1 MAHHKSAI
9 KRIRTNNKANL
20 RNRHYR
26 SLLRTSIRRVLEN
39 RDNEKI
45 QNDLRAACA
54 ILDRLSSKGIMHRNT
69 AGRRKSQLHKFVSKR
84 LAGSTE

>member
-26 SLLRTSIRRVLEN
+26 SLLKTSIRRVLEN
-39 RDNEKI
+39 QDDAKIRD
-45 QNDLRAACA
+45 DLRLACA
-54 ILDRLSSKGIMHRNT
+54 TLDRLAGKRIINRNT
-69 AGRRKSQLHKFVSKR
+69 AGRKKSQLHKIVSKR
-84 LAGSTE
+84 LAGSV